1 MDSILQSYNPKKVE
15 LIFSGRDIK
24 VEEKNKDIQLNHY
37 AQNLFMS
44 FSIRSPALEDK
55 KGVFVFLV
63 DGEVVYVGMTQSS
76 LYNVIAGT
84 YGSIEPR
91 NLHRDGQQTACR
103 LNAFLNKNFD
113 RNIELLF
120 IENEN
125 KDESLRIKKELIAY
139 YNPKINIRR

>member
-37 AQNLFMS
+37 TQNLFMS
-44 FSIRSPALEDK
+44 FSIHSPALKDK
-55 KGVFVFLV
+55 KGVLIFLV
-63 DGEVVYVGMTQSS
+63 DEDVVYVGMTQSS
-76 LYNVIAGT
+76 LHNVIART
-84 YGSIEPR
+84 YGSIGSC
-91 NLHRDGQQTACR
+91 NLHRNGQTTACR

-139 YNPKINIRR
+139 YHPKINIR